1 MKPASDTAAHRT
13 DEEILDLYFARD
25 EDAISQTDRKYRPYL
40 YTIAYNIVHDEGD
53 SEECLDDTYMRTWN
67 TIPPTRPSIFRV
79 FLAKVTRNTA
89 VDRYRE
95 NHAAG
100 RIPSEL
106 LSSLEEM
113 DECLPTTPSP
123 DEELRYTEL
132 CRILNGFLRSLSEQD
147 QLLFVC
153 RYYYADR
160 IADIAHALGISERTV
175 FRNLQSLRQALRE
188 ELTKEGIRL

>member
-13 DEEILDLYFARD
+13 DDEILDLYFARD

-132 CRILNGFLRSLSEQD
+132 CRILNGFLRGLSEQD

>member
-25 EDAISQTDRKYRPYL
+25 EDAISQTDKKYRPYL

-67 TIPPTRPSIFRV
+67 TIPPTRPSILRV

-106 LSSLEEM
+106 FASLEEM

-132 CRILNGFLRSLSEQD
+132 CRILNGFLRGLCEQD

-188 ELTKEGIRL
+188 ELTKEGICL